1 MAHHTIRCGA
11 LGLAMMLFGPIAHAR
26 MHAESEGQ
34 TLTPVGR
41 DSSQAEPDPHR
52 GALGPVRLGA
62 LLGAGFPS
70 LISGQVVLKL
80 HDWVG
85 LTGSYG
91 ATPTLTAPIGTGAS
105 FSQQGFAATARV
117 HPFQGM
123 FFLGLGIGR
132 SEVTGRA
139 TASAYGVAGEA
150 SATTRTTYVL
160 PELGI
165 YRFSFGLTLGADV
178 AVQLPFAGSTSSSSS
193 VAGVAVGLPDDVART
208 LTALETT
215 PIPVVHFVRIG
226 FVL

>member
-1 MAHHTIRCGA
+1 
-11 LGLAMMLFGPIAHAR
+11 
-26 MHAESEGQ
+26 
-34 TLTPVGR
+34 
-41 DSSQAEPDPHR
+41 
-52 GALGPVRLGA
+52 
-62 LLGAGFPS
+62 
-70 LISGQVVLKL
+70 
-80 HDWVG
+80 
-85 LTGSYG
+85 
-91 ATPTLTAPIGTGAS
+91 
-105 FSQQGFAATARV
+105 
-117 HPFQGM
+117 M

-132 SEVTGRA
+132 SEVIGRA

-165 YRFSFGLTLGADV
+165 LYRFSFGLTLGADV

-208 LTALETT
+208 LIALETT